1 MDAGRVLGMV
11 NKTLCRL
18 WVPPAPGAITSTEEQ
33 DERSSCDRSSVN
45 VPRLI
50 LQSPQQK
57 EKKSGLRVP
66 GRDLSLQHN
75 VALVFALSFR
85 GGGAQ

>member
-1 MDAGRVLGMV
+1 MDAGGVLGMV
-11 NKTLCRL
+11 NQTLRRL
-18 WVPPAPGAITSTEEQ
+18 WVPPAPGAITSAEGQ
-33 DERSSCDRSSVN
+33 DERSSCDSSRVN

-57 EKKSGLRVP
+57 EKKSGLQVP

-85 GGGAQ
+85 GGRAQ